1 VARRGGL
8 QLPRFLTFGDRVPP
22 SIGLILALMFAG
34 SVWGWMDRTLAV
46 NSALWPELV
55 LGGQIWR
62 LVTWPFVERD
72 PLTLLFGG
80 YMIYWLGQQLSFVW
94 SEQRFLLR
102 FFGYTV
108 FATVGTTLLAAAW
121 PPVRDVRH
129 LGIWPVANALLVS
142 WALLFPD
149 RQLNFWGVL
158 PLTGRM
164 TAWLVLGGTFLWGIS
179 EGGIA
184 GILGFT
190 PHLFAL
196 AAAWVL
202 SRGLGVGGVI
212 RDARGWLAERDAKRR
227 ARHLKVVKRD
237 GEKDRPRWL
246 N

>member
-22 SIGLILALMFAG
+22 SVGLIFALMLVG
-34 SVWGWMDRTLAV
+34 SIWGWMEPRLA
-46 NSALWPELV
+46 ALAALSPGAILE
-55 LGGQIWR
+55 GQVWR

-80 YMIYWLGQQLSFVW
+80 YMVYWLGQQLSFVW
-94 SEQRFLLR
+94 NEQRFLVR
-102 FFGYTV
+102 YFG
-108 FATVGTTLLAAAW
+108 FAAFASAATTLVAVLW
-121 PPVRDVRH
+121 PPMQGLRH
-129 LGIWPVANALLVS
+129 LGLWPVANALLVS
-142 WALLFPD
+142 WALLFPE

-164 TAWLVLGGTFLWGIS
+164 TAWLVLGGTLLWGIS
-179 EGGIA
+179 EGGVA
-184 GILGFT
+184 GILNFT

-196 AAAWVL
+196 AAAWL
-202 SRGLGVGGVI
+202 LARGLGVGTAL

-237 GEKDRPRWL
+237 GGDDRPRWL